1 MTAKY
6 RLMVPGPTTAAPE
19 VLAAGALPVIDE
31 RIPRF
36 AALFHRTLGNL
47 RQMFGTTA
55 DVLVFASS
63 MTGAFESVVQN
74 TCSPGDR
81 ILVVNNGFFAQRWV
95 DLGRAYG
102 LDVVD
107 LRHEWGE
114 PADPGRVAAALA
126 ADPAITAAVCVHC
139 ETSTGAM
146 SDLPAFGAATRDVL
160 SIVDAASSLGAGELR
175 ADDWGIDVVIGG
187 GQKALGV
194 PAGLG
199 FVTVG
204 ERAWRAHETAR
215 LPRFYFD
222 WTAAHTALTERGA
235 TPWTPAVSLITQ
247 LDVALQALLK
257 EGLSEVWRRHARMAA
272 AARAGLTALDLR
284 LTVAPENASPAV
296 TGVWMPAEV
305 DSREVVARM
314 LDEHGIQITGGLGP
328 QTGRVARIGHCGYAD
343 GLDVVMT
350 LSALERTLAACG
362 HKVAFGAGVAAAQ
375 QALYSETGSA

>member
-1 MTAKY
+1 
-6 RLMVPGPTTAAPE
+6 
-19 VLAAGALPVIDE
+19 
-31 RIPRF
+31 
-36 AALFHRTLGNL
+36 
-47 RQMFGTTA
+47 
-55 DVLVFASS
+55 
-63 MTGAFESVVQN
+63 VQN

-81 ILVVNNGFFAQRWV
+81 FLVVNNGFFAQRWV
-95 DLGRAYG
+95 DLARAYG

-114 PADPGRVAAALA
+114 PADPARVAAALA
-126 ADPAITAAVCVHC
+126 ADPSITAAVCVHC

-146 SDLPAFGAATRDVL
+146 SDLRAFGAATRTVL

-175 ADDWGIDVVIGG
+175 TDEWDIDVVIGG

-222 WTAAHTALTERGA
+222 WTAARTALVERGA

-247 LDVALQALLK
+247 LDVALQGLLK
-257 EGLSEVWRRHARMAA
+257 EGLTEVWRRHERMAA
-272 AARAGLTALDLR
+272 ATRAGLTALDLR
-284 LTVAPENASPAV
+284 LTVAADHASPAV
-296 TGVWMPAEV
+296 TGVWMPDRV

-328 QTGRVARIGHCGYAD
+328 QTGRVARIGHCGHTD

-350 LSALERTLAACG
+350 IAALERTLAASG
-362 HKVAFGAGVAAAQ
+362 HEVTFGRGVAAAQ
-375 QALYSETGSA
+375 QALHAPAVTAGVAPA